1 MSTQS
6 KIILENETEFSI
18 PIEKLSLMAE
28 VVLHN
33 RFNEIQTINLIITDS
48 KRMIRMNR
56 QYRGVNNTT
65 DVLSFPSG
73 QNFLP
78 ILGDIIIDLQVCI
91 AQSTTKNWQDELL
104 KLFLHGILHLLGY
117 EHISNVQKANM
128 ESLENKYWNKFKEN
142 NI

>member
-1 MSTQS
+1 LSTQS